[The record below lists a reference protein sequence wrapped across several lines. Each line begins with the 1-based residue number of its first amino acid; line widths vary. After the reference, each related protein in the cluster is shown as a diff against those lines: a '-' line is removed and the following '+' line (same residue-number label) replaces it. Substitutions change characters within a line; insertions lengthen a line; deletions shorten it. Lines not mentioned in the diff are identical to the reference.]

1 MKSHTLPVTPE
12 KLLAGLRFSTETDT
26 VERGQQSAKEAVFY
40 SHVAENCFDL
50 YERRAFTKGN
60 HFTLG
65 GMYLRG
71 AVAPLDAQE
80 GCEVATEFGRAAQNI
95 RYDIVCAILLL
106 LSVIGTVLS
115 GNLFETMLP
124 VLALFAAGYLIADAV
139 AALFQVRRLKKEWS
153 MILSTFQAGK

>member
-1 MKSHTLPVTPE
+1 MKSHTLSVTPE
-12 KLLAGLRFSTETDT
+12 KFLAGLRLSTETDT

-60 HFTLG
+60 HFVLG

-80 GCEVATEFGRAAQNI
+80 GCEIATEFGRAAQNI
-95 RYDIVCAILLL
+95 RYDIVCSILLL
-106 LSVIGTVLS
+106 LSVVGTVLS

-124 VLALFAAGYLIADAV
+124 VLALFAGGYLIVDAA
-139 AALFQVRRLKKEWS
+139 AALRQIIRLNKEWS
-153 MILSTFQAGK
+153 MILSAFSSGK